1 MKLHQRHFAGPSP
14 APSPSGSGGE
24 EMSCSC
30 KMPLMDETPTGRKL
44 NSAASRVL
52 ERKKRATRD
61 WQVQD
66 ERGHKPPSN
75 SYNNGLAFGSLLQVV
90 VLASLAALAGIGK
103 ATLIQ
108 ALAGT
113 INTSTSRKG
122 ETEATRTL
130 NSINRQDLGGLLGGL
145 GGLLGGA
152 GGSGSETGTGQIE
165 GAIEQALLQQIS
177 EYLSGGGME
186 TLMSNLL
193 ESEDLGQQL
202 GEMVNNLIGN
212 FDING
217 MVASLSEQLGN
228 DLGEMT
234 AMVSQAMEGSGMQ
247 EVVNSLLGEIDQGQ
261 MEGLLEGVNLSEL
274 EMEMMMNCECKS
286 KN

>member
-103 ATLIQ
+103 ANLIQ

-113 INTSTSRKG
+113 ISTSTSRKG
-122 ETEATRTL
+122 ETEATRIL

-152 GGSGSETGTGQIE
+152 GGSGSETGAGQIE

-177 EYLSGGGME
+177 ETGA
-186 TLMSNLL
+186 
-193 ESEDLGQQL
+193 GQ
-202 GEMVNNLIGN
+202 I
-212 FDING
+212 
-217 MVASLSEQLGN
+217 
-228 DLGEMT
+228 
-234 AMVSQAMEGSGMQ
+234 EGA
-247 EVVNSLLGEIDQGQ
+247 
-261 MEGLLEGVNLSEL
+261 
-274 EMEMMMNCECKS
+274 
-286 KN
+286 

>member
-1 MKLHQRHFAGPSP
+1 
-14 APSPSGSGGE
+14 
-24 EMSCSC
+24 
-30 KMPLMDETPTGRKL
+30 MPLMDETPTGRKL

-122 ETEATRTL
+122 ETEATRIL
-130 NSINRQDLGGLLGGL
+130 NSINRQDLGGILGGL

-152 GGSGSETGTGQIE
+152 GGSGSETGQIE

-186 TLMSNLL
+186 TLMTNLL

-217 MVASLSEQLGN
+217 MVTSLSEQLGN